1 MFTPEERDEVR
12 SGLLRLAGE
21 DPRLSGAAIT
31 GSASQGREDR
41 WSDIDLFFG
50 VTTGDDL
57 EETVDARTALLH
69 DRFGA
74 LHHFDL
80 RAGSATYRAFI
91 LPSCL
96 EVDLGFSPAS
106 EFGARGPGFRTVFG
120 EEVDRPPA
128 PPPDG
133 GHVIGLSWHHT
144 LHARVCIERDQPWQA
159 EYWISGLRDHALTLA
174 CLRLG
179 LPTAYAKGAD
189 AVPREV
195 TAGLEAALVRSLA
208 KDDLWRALRGAV
220 AGFLRELHQ
229 ADPLLGYRLEAPLLE
244 LAKIGAGQD
253 G

>member
-96 EVDLGFSPAS
+96 EVDLGFSRAS

-144 LHARVCIERDQPWQA
+144 LHARVCIERDRPWQA

-179 LPTAYAKGAD
+179 LPARG
-189 AVPREV
+189 
-195 TAGLEAALVRSLA
+195 
-208 KDDLWRALRGAV
+208 ALRPRGS
-220 AGFLRELHQ
+220 LRRGRRGR
-229 ADPLLGYRLEAPLLE
+229 PCSGSRLLTRRYARISEKRISVTRSFSETSRL
-244 LAKIGAGQD
+244 
-253 G
+253 